1 MRKTTIPAFC
11 NAAKVGHRLE
21 TDIPKPAHQQADVA
35 FKIVFFTK
43 KKKERVIVFSE
54 NFFFWRS

>member
-21 TDIPKPAHQQADVA
+21 TGIPKPAHQQADVA

-43 KKKERVIVFSE
+43 KKKRKSDCI
-54 NFFFWRS
+54 

>member
-1 MRKTTIPAFC
+1 MRKTTISVFC

-21 TDIPKPAHQQADVA
+21 TGIPKPAHQQADVA

-43 KKKERVIVFSE
+43 NKRKSDC
-54 NFFFWRS
+54 S